1 MRCNYTK
8 AAWLITLMILSTNA
22 YAQAIGHIVIIGAVL
37 IFGIVLTFLYG
48 LLKRSWLVGGINLA
62 LFLIWGAWIWN
73 VISTMSTHE
82 YPDIFSII
90 VLIITVH
97 TILLFVLVT
106 AKIFKIA
113 IKTIANSVKHFR
125 SCNPD
130 NK

>member
-1 MRCNYTK
+1 M
-8 AAWLITLMILSTNA
+8 A
-22 YAQAIGHIVIIGAVL
+22 YNFDDPLNKCLCASHWS
-37 IFGIVLTFLYG
+37 Y
-48 LLKRSWLVGGINLA
+48 RHN
-62 LFLIWGAWIWN
+62 WGRLNIWN

-106 AKIFKIA
+106 AKILKIS
-113 IKTIANSVKHFR
+113 IRTIANSVKHFR

>member
-1 MRCNYTK
+1 MQCNYTK
-8 AAWLITLMILSTNA
+8 TACLITLMILSTNA
-22 YAQAIGHIVIIGAVL
+22 YAQAIGHTVIIGAAL

-48 LLKRSWLVGGINLA
+48 LSKRSWLVGGINLA

-106 AKIFKIA
+106 SKIFRIS
-113 IKTIANSVKHFR
+113 IKTIVNSVKHFR
-125 SCNPD
+125 S
-130 NK
+130 

>member
-1 MRCNYTK
+1 MRCNYSK

-22 YAQAIGHIVIIGAVL
+22 YAQAIGHVVIIGAIL
-37 IFGIVLTFLYG
+37 ILGIVLTFIYG
-48 LLKRSWLVGGINLA
+48 FLNRSWLSGGINFA
-62 LFLIWGAWIWN
+62 LFLIWGAWIWK

-90 VLIITVH
+90 VLIITAH
-97 TILLFVLVT
+97 AILLLVLVT

-113 IKTIANSVKHFR
+113 IKTIANFVERFR
-125 SCNPD
+125 SSNSD

>member
-48 LLKRSWLVGGINLA
+48 LLKRNWLVGGINLA

-90 VLIITVH
+90 VLIIAVH
-97 TILLFVLVT
+97 TILLFLLVT

-113 IKTIANSVKHFR
+113 IKTIANSVRNIR